1 MPGDLEELAVE
12 LVTLAPLPTP
22 ACGPTV
28 LPGRAARAH
37 PGSRRGD
44 PTRAAGHC
52 PLSAE
57 TPSRWALARRPGDRC
72 DLPGGRDL
80 WGRLLRPP

>member
-12 LVTLAPLPTP
+12 LVTLAAPLPTP
-22 ACGPTV
+22 ACGPCAPWVGCQST
-28 LPGRAARAH
+28 PGR
-37 PGSRRGD
+37 PRRGD

-57 TPSRWALARRPGDRC
+57 TPSHWTPARRPGDGC
-72 DLPGGRDL
+72 DLPGG
-80 WGRLLRPP
+80 P